1 MSCYT
6 TSYPRIKGAPARMAD
21 GRAFTDYRTRCEQY
35 PTKAS
40 GLWGEHDAR
49 QRMIA
54 DTQEFMN
61 ATKQLLN
68 TKMGS
73 VGCVDTMVPELYKRV
88 CTYKGCT
95 VQNGHYAGIGTG
107 RIYNPNLAKAADDP
121 QALAFGDTADLPGT
135 FPIVSP
141 DKANSCAAGDA
152 EMFWQALAPKGNS
165 IARLYPYSGPRGF
178 TE

>member
-1 MSCYT
+1 
-6 TSYPRIKGAPARMAD
+6 MAD

-35 PTKAS
+35 PTKAA

-95 VQNGHYAGIGTG
+95 VQNGHYAGLGTG
-107 RIYNPNLAKAADDP
+107 RIY
-121 QALAFGDTADLPGT
+121 
-135 FPIVSP
+135 IP
-141 DKANSCAAGDA
+141 DIIYITTRYFSLEPMRSMIC
-152 EMFWQALAPKGNS
+152 
-165 IARLYPYSGPRGF
+165 YS
-178 TE
+178 TMISLEH